1 MMDRSS
7 AGNGESGTGAVVAGK
22 RWYQTLRMAFAMLA
36 AIAIITQFVILLDRG
51 GRIGNFFSFF
61 TIQSNI
67 VAAVVLFLTG
77 LAGVSG
83 AGLPGWWDRLR
94 GAATAYMATTG
105 IVFLVLLSGIS
116 ADLQLTEPWVDT
128 VLHQVMPVVMVLDWL
143 IDPPATRLTF
153 RASAIWAVYPIAYCV
168 YSLIRGP
175 IVDWYPYPFLDP
187 DEAGGY
193 LGVAA
198 YAIAIAILFFGLVWL
213 VVRLG
218 SVARAWWDS
227 REGSPALQDAL

>member
-1 MMDRSS
+1 M
-7 AGNGESGTGAVVAGK
+7 VAGT
-22 RWYQTLRMAFAMLA
+22 RWYQALRMAFAMLV
-36 AIAIITQFVILLDRG
+36 AIAVITQLGILIQRG
-51 GRIGNFFSFF
+51 GSVGNFFSFF

-67 VAAVVLFLTG
+67 VAAIVLFLTG
-77 LAGVSG
+77 LAGLSG
-83 AGLPGWWDRLR
+83 ARLPAWWDRLR

-143 IDPPATRLTF
+143 LVPPAVALAF
-153 RASAIWAVYPIAYCV
+153 RPSAIWAAYPIAYCV
-168 YSLIRGP
+168 WSLIRGP

-187 DEAGGY
+187 DKPGGY

-198 YAIAIAILFFGLVWL
+198 YAIGIAILFFGLVWL
-213 VVRLG
+213 IVWLG
-218 SVARAWWDS
+218 NVARAWWRMRQS
-227 REGSPALQDAL
+227 GMAIQESAP